1 MKKIYRLMLMM
12 VVVAMAACTP
22 ADPQGG
28 DKPQEDFVTLDPTE
42 TLYLGFE
49 AEEATVYVESHDS
62 FWDYTYDEN
71 QEWCFVRDVTEDD
84 LRVMVVSVTENETGE
99 DREITITVT
108 NGDAA
113 AQLVVSQSASESTP
127 ATEISVEK
135 SRYTVAKEVSTLE
148 IPVTANGDYEVVIP
162 EDCDWV
168 SYDGKGENGEN
179 FFVSGNFAE
188 AAREVVVTFQS
199 KNTSTEITI
208 VQWGTDD
215 LSLGY
220 SSKLIGYVA
229 GRDSVSVVAP
239 TGYSVEIEA
248 DWVTYDAEASSEEWI
263 YFDYTENESDSERRE
278 ATIIVQSSSAK
289 EELVLT
295 QLPATNT
302 DMPEK
307 DNWIEDLAANIP
319 SGTSTSEMSSSR
331 NVSKAYDGNIKSN
344 WFSTTKND
352 APVEITLNVDAS
364 NVERIDY
371 LRYVPAAGNMEWGRW
386 GEVDIYVTDA
396 EGVESLFMTYD
407 FGKKSTE
414 EQVIFDEPLANTITK
429 MRFVIKT
436 ASPYIGANNV
446 ESPNVASAAEIT
458 LYQYNP
464 EAFQPL
470 KYFTDM
476 SISTLRD
483 DVTLEDV
490 IAIKDPFY
498 RSIAERIYYGTYDSE
513 FRVCEF
519 KAYPSPLR
527 DMELFRDKTFGI
539 LSNVTGMYVVEANK
553 PQYIYL
559 DEDYGLELY
568 VRVINYKEPG
578 TSTHPVAISHEDHV
592 GCDYKIQ
599 KGRNVITP
607 TQTGLMYILAFTDDY
622 EKIPPMT
629 AHFLNS
635 GVNGYIKYGKH
646 DATDAYRIFAQSLK
660 NKEIRFD
667 MVADLAVLNFEKQ
680 SYLANTFSGNPR
692 VNAQNAIDLL
702 EIYDSI
708 TKIQERMQG
717 HVKYKALGRQRGHRN
732 RMSFIGMYGSTYAY
746 SAWWHTGYS
755 PAITPGVVNPNNLW
769 PRKATNLNDGITSR
783 IWGVAHELGHS
794 TQTALFTW
802 RGLTEVSNNVM
813 CLMTQ
818 NFMYGVGKG
827 YTTMRWAKSF
837 NTAMR
842 DIGTRWVTEFDQDGN
857 WYERPFTHMESVNSP
872 WYGQIT
878 GAVDPATQIFPF
890 YQLFLY
896 YHIIEGNS
904 DFYPDFYELC
914 RTKPIYE
921 KDFPN
926 ANAYQSA
933 VVLEY
938 MKTISEAAGEDLS
951 DWANAW
957 GLPGV
962 NYGCGHGTRVN
973 HYGESYFTTTAE
985 QIKANEE
992 YNSQFKKP
1000 RMNPFYIHDLNLDLY
1015 REPKTVV
1022 AGTHTVVEDVANKT
1036 CKFTMSGWENVVA
1049 WVLIDPNKNDE
1060 KGNPG
1065 REVAVLMC
1073 EDNNGGGTFSYV
1085 YRESKY
1091 MPAAEND
1098 FSNYKY
1104 DGHNRPMADTPF
1116 DYEYTKSLQLC
1127 AVDAYG
1133 NRYPSLSN
1141 K

>member
-1 MKKIYRLMLMM
+1 MRRLFRIMLML
-12 VVVAMAACTP
+12 VAVATLSIACTP
-22 ADPQGG
+22 SDPNDGKQ
-28 DKPQEDFVTLDPTE
+28 DVQEYLSIDPE
-42 TLYLGFE
+42 TLYFGFE
-49 AEEATVYVESHDS
+49 EGQATVYVESHDA
-62 FWDYTYDEN
+62 FWVYNYDDT
-71 QEWCFVRDVTEDD
+71 QDWCFVSDVTEDG
-84 LRVMVVSVTENETGE
+84 LRAIVVSVAENTSGE
-99 DREITITVT
+99 DREVTVTIT
-108 NGDAA
+108 NGDKAT
-113 AQLVVSQSASESTP
+113 QLVVSQSANESAP
-127 ATEISVEK
+127 ATEISVEQE
-135 SRYTVAKEVSTLE
+135 SYLVAKEMAALNIAVE
-148 IPVTANGDYEVVIP
+148 ANGAYEVVVP
-162 EDCDWV
+162 EDCDWL
-168 SYDGKGENGEN
+168 SYDGKGDEGEM
-179 FFVSGNFAE
+179 FFVNGNFGE
-188 AAREVVVTFQS
+188 ASRQVVVTFQS
-199 KNTSTEITI
+199 KNTATEVTIT
-208 VQWGTDD
+208 QWGTDD
-215 LSLGY
+215 LSLG
-220 SSKLIGYVA
+220 STTKLLGYVA
-229 GRDSVSVVAP
+229 GRDSVSV
-239 TGYSVEIEA
+239 TSSSGYTVEIEE
-248 DWVTYDAEASSEEWI
+248 DWVTFDAEASTETMI
-263 YFDYTENESDSERRE
+263 YFDYAENDSESERQ
-278 ATIIVQSSSAK
+278 ATIVVKSNSSTK
-289 EELVLT
+289 ELVLT
-295 QLPATNT
+295 QLAMSNVE
-302 DMPEK
+302 MPEK
-307 DNWIEDLAANIP
+307 DNWVSDIASNIVACEAN
-319 SGTSTSEMSSSR
+319 SEMSSSR
-331 NVSKAYDGNIKSN
+331 NASKACDGNEKSN

-352 APVEITLNVDAS
+352 EPVELTLSLDAS
-364 NVERIDY
+364 NLERIDY
-371 LRYVPAAGNMEWGRW
+371 LRYVPAIGNMDWGRW

-396 EGVESLFMTYD
+396 EGVESLLMTYD
-407 FGKKSTE
+407 FGKKSTPTDI
-414 EQVIFDEPLANTITK
+414 VFDEPLSNTITK
-429 MRFVIKT
+429 VRFVIKSAT
-436 ASPYIGANNV
+436 PYIGANNV
-446 ESPNVASAAEIT
+446 ESPNVASAAEVSMC
-458 LYQYNP
+458 QYNP
-464 EAFQPL
+464 EGFQAL

-498 RSIAERIYYGTYDSE
+498 RSIAERIYYGTYDDE

-568 VRVINYKEPG
+568 VRVINYKNPG

-607 TQTGLMYILAFTDDY
+607 SQTGLMYILAFTDDY

-629 AHFLNS
+629 AHFVNS
-635 GVNGYIKYGKH
+635 GVNGYIQYGKH
-646 DATDAYRIFAQSLK
+646 TAEDVHRIFVQTLK

-667 MVADLAVLNFEKQ
+667 MITDLAVLNFEKD
-680 SYLANTFSGNPR
+680 SYRANTFSGNPR

-708 TKIQERMQG
+708 TKIQERMMG
-717 HVKYKALGRQRGHRN
+717 HVKYKALGKQRGHRN

-769 PRKATNLNDGITSR
+769 PRNATNLNDGITSR

-813 CLMTQ
+813 CLLTQ
-818 NFMYGVGKG
+818 NFMFGVGKG

-842 DIGTRWVTEFDQDGN
+842 DIGTRWVTEFDQEGN

-896 YHIIEGNS
+896 YHVVEGNS

-951 DWANAW
+951 EWANAW

-1015 REPKTVV
+1015 RNPKDVV
-1022 AGTHTVVEDVANKT
+1022 VGTHTVVKDEAKKT
-1036 CKFTMSGWENVVA
+1036 CNFTMSGWENVVA
-1049 WVLIDPNKNDE
+1049 WVLVDPNKNDE

-1116 DYEYTKSLQLC
+1116 DYDYTMSLQLC